1 MLGGRARGGVSL
13 DGIRRPDDGLLP
25 LFVDGVRSA
34 ERDQAGPSRS
44 RSVAAWPYS
53 SRDRGGEVGLSS
65 DLQDLSPF
73 RGDDK
78 LFSRRIDDPH
88 SRKEQGR
95 RRIADEPPA
104 TRMEDPYRSSNNSRS

>member
-1 MLGGRARGGVSL
+1 MSL
-13 DGIRRPDDGLLP
+13 DGIHRPDDGLLP
-25 LFVDGVRSA
+25 SFVDGGRPA
-34 ERDQAGPSRS
+34 ERDRAGPSGS
-44 RSVAAWPYS
+44 CSVAAWPS
-53 SRDRGGEVGLSS
+53 SSKDRGGEVGSSS

-88 SRKEQGR
+88 SRGEQGR
-95 RRIADEPPA
+95 RRIADDPPA